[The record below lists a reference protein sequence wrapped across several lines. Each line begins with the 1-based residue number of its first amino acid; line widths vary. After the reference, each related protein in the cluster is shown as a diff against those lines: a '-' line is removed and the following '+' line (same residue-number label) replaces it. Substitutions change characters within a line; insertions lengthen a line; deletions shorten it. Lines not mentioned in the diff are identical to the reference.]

1 MKTKNIL
8 RGVAMAFVLQLGM
21 LAVSAQTHPT
31 APSASAG
38 RTSLSVQFRLA
49 TLFPARA
56 MKTNSNPRKQ
66 KYE

>member
-1 MKTKNIL
+1 MKTKNAL
-8 RGVAMAFVLQLGM
+8 CGLALAVVLQLGM

-56 MKTNSNPRKQ
+56 MKTNFNPRKQ